1 MGEAGWVKEV
11 EVTQGYWASGEL
23 GARRDW
29 GNGVCRMADACVLET
44 SRLLCLW
51 TAQGRGRFGLRPGIW
66 VLGDR
71 GKGSKWEGQI

>member
-29 GNGVCRMADACVLET
+29 GNGVCRMACLC
-44 SRLLCLW
+44 SRNILFTVFVDSTGTW
-51 TAQGRGRFGLRPGIW
+51 WVWFATGIW
-66 VLGDR
+66 ALGDR
-71 GKGSKWEGQI
+71 GKGSKWEGQV